1 MEFSETH
8 EVELKGILNK
18 KVEKEIVSF
27 LNTNIGVIY
36 VGVEND
42 A

>member
-8 EVELKGILNK
+8 DVELKGILNE

>member
-8 EVELKGILNK
+8 DVELKGILNET
-18 KVEKEIVSF
+18 VEKEIVSF